1 VCWYFGNF
9 LLEIPRNYLVR
20 IKNEQTLFYIY
31 FRTPTVFSSLVSPTA
46 NRDFI
51 PFQICAAAAT
61 ASVTSATASSGGGPC
76 VSRRMEEK
84 EDLGVQEVTAADA
97 VKDEKMEK
105 GDYTETNF

>member
-20 IKNEQTLFYIY
+20 IKNEQTLFYTSEL
-31 FRTPTVFSSLVSPTA
+31 RPSSLPLSQPPPTEI
-46 NRDFI
+46 FI
-51 PFQICAAAAT
+51 LFQICAAAAT